1 MKLFKE
7 FKSEKFGNIRL
18 FICNERFYIHAV
30 DIKLYSTINHYVH
43 PDNYEFIEDFA
54 ELRLEDAN
62 TKREMKLT
70 LDKLGYGE
78 EEQEMKYKSFD
89 EAVKVAMEKLSKEAD
104 ELVAQGYNALDVKR
118 VREHAEF
125 VIAHDKDFLTAEI
138 NDLIEVEKPLK
149 AMLED
154 KRFEQAIKGES
165 DFAELL
171 TELVALDVMA
181 KNFEDEQSNSWDY
194 PQDM

>member
-30 DIKLYSTINHYVH
+30 DISVYTTINQYIH
-43 PDNYEFIEDFA
+43 PSNYDV
-54 ELRLEDAN
+54 LEDVVDAMIN
-62 TKREMKLT
+62 KRIKRIEI
-70 LDKLGYGE
+70 DKQLNEIDGTQ

-89 EAVKVAMEKLSKEAD
+89 EAVKVAIDKLSKEAD